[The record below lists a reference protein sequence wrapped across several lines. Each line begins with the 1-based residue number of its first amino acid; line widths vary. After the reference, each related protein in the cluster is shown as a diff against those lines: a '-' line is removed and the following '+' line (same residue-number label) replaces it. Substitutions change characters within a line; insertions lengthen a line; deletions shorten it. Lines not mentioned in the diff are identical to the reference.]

1 MRRRRETEGFNLSFL
16 DIMACGL
23 GAAVLILI
31 LLKLQPEEDPID
43 IDALIKELGARQE
56 QKAALDKEALGQE
69 KKLSELKSELAK
81 LLQNNQELAKELQDI
96 SQTNDDIKK
105 EVDEVKERIINK
117 PPLKKDDV
125 VQSDEGGEEEYL
137 MGLKVEGRR
146 IAFLIDTSAS
156 MTDERLVDIIGRK
169 TGSDTEKQKGPKW
182 QRTKRIVKWLANR
195 IPKGSEAY
203 FLGFSEK
210 VNPIGPSDWFKGA
223 DTSSVQQVF
232 DEMDQIVPSGG
243 TNLEGALD
251 AAKKLS
257 GRPTNYYVVTD
268 GLPTKGTSNFKSLN
282 PFAKCSALF
291 GKSSTISGN
300 CRSRL
305 FVHTVKKAGFTRRT
319 PLNVVL
325 LPLEGDPEAAPLMWA
340 WTYST
345 GGLMISPAV
354 SWP

>member
-31 LLKLQPEEDPID
+31 LLKLQPDEDPID
-43 IDALIKELGARQE
+43 IEALIDELGARQE
-56 QKAALDKEALGQE
+56 EMAALGKDAKGQD
-69 KKLSELKSELAK
+69 KKLSKLKSELAK
-81 LLQNNQELAKELQDI
+81 LLANNKELAEELQEI
-96 SQTNDDIKK
+96 SKTNDDVKK
-105 EVDEVKERIINK
+105 EVDQVKDRIIKK

-125 VQSDEGGEEEYL
+125 AQSDDGGEENYL
-137 MGLKVEGRR
+137 IGLKVEGRR

-156 MTDERLVDIIGRK
+156 MTDERLVEIISRK
-169 TGSDTEKQKGPKW
+169 TGSSAEKQKGPKW

-195 IPKGSEAY
+195 VPKGSEAY

-210 VNPIGPSDWFKGA
+210 AEPIGPPTWFKGSDKQA
-223 DTSSVQQVF
+223 VQQVF
-232 DEMDQIVPSGG
+232 DRMDQIVPSGG

-251 AAKKLS
+251 AAKRMS
-257 GRPTNYYVVTD
+257 GRPTNYYLVTD

-291 GKSSTISGN
+291 GKSSTISGG

-305 FVHTVKKAGFTRRT
+305 FVHTVKKAGFTKRT
-319 PLNVVL
+319 PFNVVL

-340 WTYST
+340 WSYST